1 MNNNIKENIQTSVG
15 IGAGIGTYHASRRL
29 IHKMNKKIFS
39 SLETPL
45 TKEQIDTFNKAGNEI
60 YQKYFKEQG
69 LKIFDISKEDYN
81 KLFNEK
87 YENINSYYDKKIE
100 QTKNPIRKFF
110 LKYQKKKSLKATKAL
125 DKETIRGKNAY
136 YREVSRMVNENGIK
150 KLKKDKKIIINMEKT
165 PIYLF
170 HELGHAKNFGKNAYY
185 REVSRM
191 VNENGIKKLKKDKK
205 IIINMEKTPI
215 YLFHELGHAKNFMDT
230 RLSIAMKS
238 LWKNSIFQRN
248 ATIFLLTTSLL
259 TKPET
264 NNDVTANK
272 EHKNPL
278 YPLGL
283 FIKNNCGK
291 LMTMILLP
299 SVLEE
304 GLASLNGQK
313 MGKEVLKGKDLN
325 VLTKS
330 HLKSFAGYSA
340 WAAGAGIAVYLAN
353 KVRDKIAEY
362 KPVH

>member
-29 IHKMNKKIFS
+29 IHRMNKKIFS

-69 LKIFDISKEDYN
+69 IKIFDISKEDYN

-110 LKYQKKKSLKATKAL
+110 LKYQKKKSLKAAKAL
-125 DKETIRGKNAY
+125 DKETVRGKNAY
-136 YREVSRMVNENGIK
+136 YREVSRMV
-150 KLKKDKKIIINMEKT
+150 D
-165 PIYLF
+165 
-170 HELGHAKNFGKNAYY
+170 
-185 REVSRM
+185 
-191 VNENGIKKLKKDKK
+191 ENGIKKLKKDKK

>member
-125 DKETIRGKNAY
+125 DKETVR
-136 YREVSRMVNENGIK
+136 
-150 KLKKDKKIIINMEKT
+150 
-165 PIYLF
+165 
-170 HELGHAKNFGKNAYY
+170 GKNAYY

>member
-29 IHKMNKKIFS
+29 IHRMNKKIFS
-39 SLETPL
+39 SLDTSL
-45 TKEQIDTFNKAGNEI
+45 TKEQIDTFSKAGNEI

-69 LKIFDISKEDYN
+69 IKIFDISKEDYN

-110 LKYQKKKSLKATKAL
+110 LKYQKKKSLKAAKAL
-125 DKETIRGKNAY
+125 DKETVRGKNAY
-136 YREVSRMVNENGIK
+136 YREVSRMV
-150 KLKKDKKIIINMEKT
+150 D
-165 PIYLF
+165 
-170 HELGHAKNFGKNAYY
+170 
-185 REVSRM
+185 
-191 VNENGIKKLKKDKK
+191 ENGIKKLKKDKK

-238 LWKNSIFQRN
+238 VWKNSIFQRN
-248 ATIFLLTTSLL
+248 AAIFLLATSLL

-264 NNDVTANK
+264 SHNAAANK

-291 LMTMILLP
+291 LMTLILVP
-299 SVLEE
+299 TVLEE

-340 WAAGAGIAVYLAN
+340 WAARAGIAVYLAN
-353 KVRDKIAEY
+353 KVRDKISEY
-362 KPVH
+362 KQVH

>member
-29 IHKMNKKIFS
+29 IHRMNKKIFS

-69 LKIFDISKEDYN
+69 IKIFDISKEDYN

-110 LKYQKKKSLKATKAL
+110 LKYQKKKSLKAAKAL
-125 DKETIRGKNAY
+125 DKETVRGKNAY
-136 YREVSRMVNENGIK
+136 YREVSRMV
-150 KLKKDKKIIINMEKT
+150 D
-165 PIYLF
+165 
-170 HELGHAKNFGKNAYY
+170 
-185 REVSRM
+185 
-191 VNENGIKKLKKDKK
+191 ENGIKKLKKDKK

-238 LWKNSIFQRN
+238 VWKNSIFQRN

-264 NNDVTANK
+264 NKDTAANK

-291 LMTMILLP
+291 LMTLILVP
-299 SVLEE
+299 TVLEE

>member
-29 IHKMNKKIFS
+29 IHRMNKKIFS

-69 LKIFDISKEDYN
+69 IKIFDISKEDYN

-110 LKYQKKKSLKATKAL
+110 LKYQKKKSLKAAKAL
-125 DKETIRGKNAY
+125 DKETVRGKNAY
-136 YREVSRMVNENGIK
+136 YREVSRMVDENGIK

-165 PIYLF
+165 P
-170 HELGHAKNFGKNAYY
+170 
-185 REVSRM
+185 V
-191 VNENGIKKLKKDKK
+191 
-205 IIINMEKTPI
+205 

-238 LWKNSIFQRN
+238 VWKNSIFQRN
-248 ATIFLLTTSLL
+248 AAIFLLTTSLL

-264 NNDVTANK
+264 NKDTAANK

-291 LMTMILLP
+291 LMTLILVP
-299 SVLEE
+299 TVLEE

>member
-15 IGAGIGTYHASRRL
+15 IGAGIGTYHASKNL
-29 IHKMNKKIFS
+29 IHKVNKKIFS
-39 SLETPL
+39 SLDTSL
-45 TKEQIDTFNKAGNEI
+45 TKEQIDTFSKAGNEI

-69 LKIFDISKEDYN
+69 IKIFDISKEDYN

-110 LKYQKKKSLKATKAL
+110 LKYQKKKSLKAAKAL
-125 DKETIRGKNAY
+125 DKETVRGKNAY
-136 YREVSRMVNENGIK
+136 YREVSRMV
-150 KLKKDKKIIINMEKT
+150 D
-165 PIYLF
+165 
-170 HELGHAKNFGKNAYY
+170 
-185 REVSRM
+185 
-191 VNENGIKKLKKDKK
+191 ENGIKKLKKDKK

-238 LWKNSIFQRN
+238 VWKNSIFQRN

-264 NNDVTANK
+264 NKDTAANK

-291 LMTMILLP
+291 LMTLILVP
-299 SVLEE
+299 TVLEE

-362 KPVH
+362 KPIH

>member
-125 DKETIRGKNAY
+125 DKETIR
-136 YREVSRMVNENGIK
+136 
-150 KLKKDKKIIINMEKT
+150 
-165 PIYLF
+165 
-170 HELGHAKNFGKNAYY
+170 GKNAYY

>member
-29 IHKMNKKIFS
+29 IHRMNKKIFS

-69 LKIFDISKEDYN
+69 IKIFDISKEDYN

-110 LKYQKKKSLKATKAL
+110 LKYQKKKSLKAAKAL
-125 DKETIRGKNAY
+125 DKETVRGKNAY
-136 YREVSRMVNENGIK
+136 YREVSRMVDENGIK

-165 PIYLF
+165 P
-170 HELGHAKNFGKNAYY
+170 
-185 REVSRM
+185 V
-191 VNENGIKKLKKDKK
+191 
-205 IIINMEKTPI
+205 

-238 LWKNSIFQRN
+238 VWKNSIFQRN

-264 NNDVTANK
+264 NKDTAANK

-291 LMTMILLP
+291 LMTLILVP
-299 SVLEE
+299 TVLEE

-362 KPVH
+362 KPIH

>member
-45 TKEQIDTFNKAGNEI
+45 TEEQIDTFNKAGNEI

-69 LKIFDISKEDYN
+69 IKIFDISKEDYN

-110 LKYQKKKSLKATKAL
+110 LKYQKKKSLKAAKAL
-125 DKETIRGKNAY
+125 DKETVRGKNAY
-136 YREVSRMVNENGIK
+136 YREVSRMVDKNGIK

-165 PIYLF
+165 P
-170 HELGHAKNFGKNAYY
+170 
-185 REVSRM
+185 V
-191 VNENGIKKLKKDKK
+191 
-205 IIINMEKTPI
+205 

>member
-1 MNNNIKENIQTSVG
+1 MNNNNIKENIQTSVG
-15 IGAGIGTYHASRRL
+15 VGAGIGTYQASRRL
-29 IHKMNKKIFS
+29 IHKMNKKIFRS
-39 SLETPL
+39 IETPL
-45 TKEQIDTFNKAGNEI
+45 TKEQIDTFNKTGNEI

-69 LKIFDISKEDYN
+69 LKIFDVSKEDYN

-110 LKYQKKKSLKATKAL
+110 LKYQKKKSLKAIKAL

-136 YREVSRMVNENGIK
+136 YREVSHMVDENGIK

-165 PIYLF
+165 P
-170 HELGHAKNFGKNAYY
+170 
-185 REVSRM
+185 V
-191 VNENGIKKLKKDKK
+191 
-205 IIINMEKTPI
+205 

-230 RLSIAMKS
+230 RLSIAMRS
-238 LWKNSIFQRN
+238 IWKNSIFQRN
-248 ATIFLLTTSLL
+248 ATIFLLATSLL

-264 NNDVTANK
+264 SHNAAANK

-291 LMTMILLP
+291 LMTLILLP

-313 MGKEVLKGKDLN
+313 MGNEVLKGKDLN

-330 HLKSFAGYSA
+330 HLRSFASYSA

-362 KPVH
+362 KPIH

>member
-1 MNNNIKENIQTSVG
+1 MKYIK
-15 IGAGIGTYHASRRL
+15 
-29 IHKMNKKIFS
+29 K
-39 SLETPL
+39 
-45 TKEQIDTFNKAGNEI
+45 
-60 YQKYFKEQG
+60 QG

-125 DKETIRGKNAY
+125 DKETIR
-136 YREVSRMVNENGIK
+136 
-150 KLKKDKKIIINMEKT
+150 
-165 PIYLF
+165 
-170 HELGHAKNFGKNAYY
+170 GKNAYY

>member
-29 IHKMNKKIFS
+29 IHRMNKKIFS

-69 LKIFDISKEDYN
+69 IKIFDISKEDYN

-110 LKYQKKKSLKATKAL
+110 LKYQKKKSLKAAKAL
-125 DKETIRGKNAY
+125 DKETVRGKNAY

-165 PIYLF
+165 P
-170 HELGHAKNFGKNAYY
+170 
-185 REVSRM
+185 V
-191 VNENGIKKLKKDKK
+191 
-205 IIINMEKTPI
+205 

-238 LWKNSIFQRN
+238 VWKNSIFQRN
-248 ATIFLLTTSLL
+248 AAIFLLTTSLL

-264 NNDVTANK
+264 NKDTAANK

-291 LMTMILLP
+291 LMTLILVP
-299 SVLEE
+299 TVLEE

>member
-29 IHKMNKKIFS
+29 IHRMNKKIFS

-69 LKIFDISKEDYN
+69 IKIFDISKEDYN

-110 LKYQKKKSLKATKAL
+110 LKYQKKKSLKAAKAL
-125 DKETIRGKNAY
+125 DKETVRGKNAY
-136 YREVSRMVNENGIK
+136 YREVSRMVDENGIK

-165 PIYLF
+165 P
-170 HELGHAKNFGKNAYY
+170 
-185 REVSRM
+185 V
-191 VNENGIKKLKKDKK
+191 
-205 IIINMEKTPI
+205 

-238 LWKNSIFQRN
+238 VWKNSIFQRN

-264 NNDVTANK
+264 NKDTAANK

-291 LMTMILLP
+291 LMTLILVP
-299 SVLEE
+299 TVLEE

>member
-29 IHKMNKKIFS
+29 IHRMNKKIFS

-69 LKIFDISKEDYN
+69 IKIFDISKEDYN

-110 LKYQKKKSLKATKAL
+110 LKYQKKKSLKAAKAL
-125 DKETIRGKNAY
+125 DKETVRGKNAY
-136 YREVSRMVNENGIK
+136 YREVSHMV
-150 KLKKDKKIIINMEKT
+150 D
-165 PIYLF
+165 
-170 HELGHAKNFGKNAYY
+170 
-185 REVSRM
+185 
-191 VNENGIKKLKKDKK
+191 ENGIKKLKKDKK

-238 LWKNSIFQRN
+238 VWKNSIFQRN
-248 ATIFLLTTSLL
+248 AAIFLLTTSLL

-264 NNDVTANK
+264 NKDTAANK

-291 LMTMILLP
+291 LMTLILVP
-299 SVLEE
+299 TVLEE

>member
-29 IHKMNKKIFS
+29 IHRMNKKIFS

-69 LKIFDISKEDYN
+69 IKIFDISKEDYN

-110 LKYQKKKSLKATKAL
+110 LKYQKKKSLKAAKAL
-125 DKETIRGKNAY
+125 DKETVRGKNAY
-136 YREVSRMVNENGIK
+136 YREVSRMVDENGIK

-165 PIYLF
+165 P
-170 HELGHAKNFGKNAYY
+170 
-185 REVSRM
+185 V
-191 VNENGIKKLKKDKK
+191 
-205 IIINMEKTPI
+205 

-238 LWKNSIFQRN
+238 IWKNSIFQRN

-264 NNDVTANK
+264 NKDTAANK

-340 WAAGAGIAVYLAN
+340 WAARAGIAVYLAN

>member
-29 IHKMNKKIFS
+29 IHKMNKKIFRS
-39 SLETPL
+39 IETPL
-45 TKEQIDTFNKAGNEI
+45 TKEQIDTFNKTGNEI

-69 LKIFDISKEDYN
+69 LKIFDVSKEDYN

-110 LKYQKKKSLKATKAL
+110 LKYQKKKSLKAAKAL
-125 DKETIRGKNAY
+125 DKETVRGKNAY
-136 YREVSRMVNENGIK
+136 YREVSRMVDENGIK

-165 PIYLF
+165 P
-170 HELGHAKNFGKNAYY
+170 
-185 REVSRM
+185 V
-191 VNENGIKKLKKDKK
+191 
-205 IIINMEKTPI
+205 

-238 LWKNSIFQRN
+238 VWKNSIFQRN
-248 ATIFLLTTSLL
+248 AAIFLLATSLL

-264 NNDVTANK
+264 SHNAAANK

-291 LMTMILLP
+291 LMTLILVP
-299 SVLEE
+299 TVLEE

-362 KPVH
+362 KPIH

>member
-15 IGAGIGTYHASRRL
+15 VGAGIGTYHASRRL
-29 IHKMNKKIFS
+29 IHKMNKKIFRS
-39 SLETPL
+39 IETPL
-45 TKEQIDTFNKAGNEI
+45 TKEQIDTFNKTGNEI

-69 LKIFDISKEDYN
+69 LKIFDVSKEDYN

-110 LKYQKKKSLKATKAL
+110 LKYQKKKSLKAAKAL
-125 DKETIRGKNAY
+125 DKETVRGKNAY
-136 YREVSRMVNENGIK
+136 YREVSRMVDENGIK

-165 PIYLF
+165 P
-170 HELGHAKNFGKNAYY
+170 
-185 REVSRM
+185 V
-191 VNENGIKKLKKDKK
+191 
-205 IIINMEKTPI
+205 

-238 LWKNSIFQRN
+238 VWKNSIFQRN
-248 ATIFLLTTSLL
+248 AAIFLLATSLL

-264 NNDVTANK
+264 SHNAAANK

-291 LMTMILLP
+291 LMTLILVP
-299 SVLEE
+299 TVLEE

-362 KPVH
+362 KPIH